1 MLYFQFE
8 ELYVDFMHRSL
19 KTNNNRK
26 YFFLETCTSK
36 LSIVWCEAGVRSCP
50 QVTSLIDAH
59 FVEWKIIT
67 FLSAEP
73 ELILLFLY
81 HASHG
86 WLVELFEYCI
96 PQHFNWKRKQK
107 SYFHLKISFFEFK
120 KEIFRTVKIF
130 TSISLLIPTRYQ
142 LGALS
147 KREVQYVPDF
157 VWHQKFLWSD
167 LLVGPDH
174 RIWSLVPFQASYYW
188 QSEQNKKCMLLIRLK
203 SNYSKN
209 LKELW
214 DCNFYHTSMIDW
226 QKNRVSS

>member
-1 MLYFQFE
+1 MIWRRGQIMSASDVINRCPLCWMKNHYLSVRWTRIDPFIFIPCLPWLIGWIIWILYSTTFQLKKKAKILFSF
-8 ELYVDFMHRSL
+8 LKNVGKSAFLGLKKKFQQWKYLHRYL
-19 KTNNNRK
+19 
-26 YFFLETCTSK
+26 F
-36 LSIVWCEAGVRSCP
+36 W
-50 QVTSLIDAH
+50 
-59 FVEWKIIT
+59 IT
-67 FLSAEP
+67 
-73 ELILLFLY
+73 
-81 HASHG
+81 H
-86 WLVELFEYCI
+86 
-96 PQHFNWKRKQK
+96 
-107 SYFHLKISFFEFK
+107 
-120 KEIFRTVKIF
+120 
-130 TSISLLIPTRYQ
+130 PTRYQ

-147 KREVQYVPDF
+147 KREVKYLPDF